1 MEKLAAKLKEEQYK
15 IPFVSALVIGLI
27 THMTMIV
34 NKYPNGDSM
43 TNFYFD
49 QNMVTSGRWFLTVTC
64 GLSSFYDLNFVN
76 GLLAIIFLSVAAV
89 YVTRFFNV
97 KKKSAMILIPAIMM
111 TFPAVAATMTYMY
124 TVDGYMI
131 GLIFAVLAVYTCR
144 KYKAGIAW
152 GALFLAFS
160 MGTYQ
165 AYLSM
170 TILLVI
176 FDLMLDVILNKE
188 IKETAKKGLKYLGMG
203 VTGGIL
209 YFVILKICLALE
221 HKELDTY
228 QGLNEM
234 GKISA
239 SSIPERLYNVYFD
252 FAAFMLRGRIFADNI
267 FSLIAVC
274 SVIVMALAAFIIIFV
289 KSNAYKKWYNYLSV
303 VGLMAII
310 PLGSNIIL
318 MMTDKAEYHL
328 LMRMQ
333 WELFLVFAA
342 VILERA
348 FTYFENKKDK
358 LNVAKAI
365 PVILVAI
372 ICYNFFLMDN
382 IAYFNLQEK
391 YEKTYA
397 YCVRLLDRIE
407 QTPGYYQG
415 MPICMVG
422 VISEDS
428 YPSTDVT
435 EKVTGK
441 MRGADGDFLI
451 YRGEQYEAFMKH
463 YLGASLNILT
473 GDDVIDMYYSEE
485 YEAMTSFPDAGSIKI
500 VNGIMYIKLE

>member
-1 MEKLAAKLKEEQYK
+1 
-15 IPFVSALVIGLI
+15 
-27 THMTMIV
+27 
-34 NKYPNGDSM
+34 
-43 TNFYFD
+43 
-49 QNMVTSGRWFLTVTC
+49 
-64 GLSSFYDLNFVN
+64 
-76 GLLAIIFLSVAAV
+76 
-89 YVTRFFNV
+89 
-97 KKKSAMILIPAIMM
+97 
-111 TFPAVAATMTYMY
+111 
-124 TVDGYMI
+124 
-131 GLIFAVLAVYTCR
+131 
-144 KYKAGIAW
+144 
-152 GALFLAFS
+152 
-160 MGTYQ
+160 
-165 AYLSM
+165 
-170 TILLVI
+170 
-176 FDLMLDVILNKE
+176 
-188 IKETAKKGLKYLGMG
+188 
-203 VTGGIL
+203 
-209 YFVILKICLALE
+209 
-221 HKELDTY
+221 
-228 QGLNEM
+228 
-234 GKISA
+234 
-239 SSIPERLYNVYFD
+239 
-252 FAAFMLRGRIFADNI
+252 
-267 FSLIAVC
+267 
-274 SVIVMALAAFIIIFV
+274 
-289 KSNAYKKWYNYLSV
+289 
-303 VGLMAII
+303 MAII